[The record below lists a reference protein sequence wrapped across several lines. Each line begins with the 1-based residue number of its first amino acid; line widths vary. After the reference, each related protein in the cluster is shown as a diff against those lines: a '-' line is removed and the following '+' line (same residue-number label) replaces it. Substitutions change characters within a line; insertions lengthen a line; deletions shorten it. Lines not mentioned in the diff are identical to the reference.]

1 MTAKKL
7 KVSPSN
13 SWQNRSRLVVF
24 GDSLADI
31 GNAVDPLTGQSLRQS
46 DGLVLVEALLEDF
59 GIAADSSIPAFFGT
73 PPTGFK
79 SPLNYA
85 FVGATTGEDGSEAVG
100 LGGVPIGLL
109 AQVERFQAAN
119 SGRNANKDRKGQ
131 DAVIAAGANDLFEFF
146 DKVVKGTADPTIPP
160 PSPLSSRPSPVRRSR
175 PPERWMICSMMSSS
189 CPARRSAP
197 PRCCSGSRLC
207 SRGSALWRIPSPEQ
221 CSRA

>member
-100 LGGVPIGLL
+100 LGVCRS
-109 AQVERFQAAN
+109 VC
-119 SGRNANKDRKGQ
+119 
-131 DAVIAAGANDLFEFF
+131 
-146 DKVVKGTADPTIPP
+146 
-160 PSPLSSRPSPVRRSR
+160 SP
-175 PPERWMICSMMSSS
+175 RW
-189 CPARRSAP
+189 
-197 PRCCSGSRLC
+197 SGSRRPTAEGMRTRIA
-207 SRGSALWRIPSPEQ
+207 RGRM
-221 CSRA
+221 R

>member
-1 MTAKKL
+1 MGKPGLVPHLISPANPAMTAKKL

-131 DAVIAAGANDLFEFF
+131 DAVIAVGANDLFEFF
-146 DKVVKGTADPTIPP
+146 DKVVKGTADPNPATITALIHTITGQTIEAARTLDDLFDDVVIL
-160 PSPLSSRPSPVRRSR
+160 PSPPLSTTPLLR
-175 PPERWMICSMMSSS
+175 
-189 CPARRSAP
+189 
-197 PRCCSGSRLC
+197 
-207 SRGSALWRIPSPEQ
+207 
-221 CSRA
+221 